1 MDQCDTV
8 GADHLLKRS
17 ANGREKSRFF
27 LVEVN
32 RTSARLVVELP
43 NQMREHFGV
52 SF

>member
-8 GADHLLKRS
+8 GADHLLKRNADGS
-17 ANGREKSRFF
+17 ESRAFSGGHQPCW
-27 LVEVN
+27 
-32 RTSARLVVELP
+32 RTTRRKLA